1 MSVQLSIFDL
11 PTSSDTHNA
20 TSLPGS
26 ASGPTLCVEPDGP
39 TTFLSGQVL
48 VPANLSA
55 RQAKEMGL
63 LTSGTYGR
71 TSTGLFKTADLQW
84 SLASKLRA
92 RTDSAG
98 STLYKLTWKDR
109 ATPAGRSIPALRASV
124 RRTSDNGFIGLDKGW
139 TTPQAHDTSGRSKSQ
154 KAIHGTKHGC
164 ACLVREADL
173 AGWPT
178 PTVTNNGKGE
188 TPEARQ
194 AKGFGLNL
202 ADAASIAGWPTPTAL
217 ERNANL
223 ETHQKRRDFR
233 KRNAN
238 QNTTPMYLNEAAR
251 ITTDAEICEAMGY
264 PVSHHG
270 PARLTASGQMLTGS
284 TAGMESG
291 GQLNPAHSRWLMGL
305 PPEWDDCAVTAMQSL
320 RPPRKPSSKRISK
333 PN

>member
-11 PTSSDTHNA
+11 STSSDTHNA
-20 TSLPGS
+20 TSLPVS
-26 ASGPTLCVEPDGP
+26 ASGPTHCDEQDGQ
-39 TTFLSGQVL
+39 TTVLSGQDL

-71 TSTGLFKTADLQW
+71 TSTGLFKTADLQL
-84 SLASKLRA
+84 SLASRLRA
-92 RTDSAG
+92 RTDLAG

-124 RRTSDNGFIGLDKGW
+124 RRTSDNGSIGVDRGW

-202 ADAASIAGWPTPTAL
+202 ADAASIADWTTASAL
-217 ERNANL
+217 DGSRAGTGITEDMTGSSL
-223 ETHQKRRDFR
+223 PQ
-233 KRNAN
+233 
-238 QNTTPMYLNEAAR
+238 MAAM
-251 ITTDAEICEAMGY
+251 A
-264 PVSHHG
+264 G

-284 TAGMESG
+284 SAEMESG

-320 RPPRKPSSKRISK
+320 RPPRKPSSKLISK